1 MIQTEF
7 NGNFGLDEIKCIQL
21 KNTGLNSFYEIRF
34 VNDKRKL
41 YACKLHCFLTDDG
54 KPKILSDLKVGD
66 KIWVDIS
73 AFSSDK
79 SLK

>member
-7 NGNFGLDEIKCIQL
+7 NGNFGLDEINKIIL
-21 KNTGLNSFYEIRF
+21 KKSFYEISF

-41 YACKLHCFLTDDG
+41 YGCRLHSFLTDDG
-54 KPKILSDLKVGD
+54 QPKNLIDLKVGD
-66 KIWVDIS
+66 KIWIDIS

>member
-7 NGNFGLDEIKCIQL
+7 NGNFGLDEIKRIQL
-21 KNTGLNSFYEIRF
+21 KNSGLNPFYEITF

-54 KPKILSDLKVGD
+54 NPKILSDLKVGD
-66 KIWVDIS
+66 KIWVEIG